1 MTIAAHHSNEYLTL
15 ILVGLKTCY
24 SWLFLG
30 GGYITVD
37 VQVGNIE
44 ERNVTKLGNVYNNSP
59 QE

>member
-1 MTIAAHHSNEYLTL
+1 MMFSMTIAITHI
-15 ILVGLKTCY
+15 ILMKTY
-24 SWLFLG
+24 YFWLFLG

-44 ERNVTKLGNVYNNSP
+44 ERNVAKLGNVYNNSP